1 VIKLIHDWR
10 KNMPKTLIKNGTIV
24 SMDPDIGD
32 MPTGDLLIEDDRI
45 REIGQGLDASDV
57 EVIDASNMIVLPGLI
72 NAHIHAWMTALRG
85 IGGDWAGWDFFRT
98 VHRNL
103 APRYTPED
111 SYLSTL
117 IGSLCQL
124 DTGTTTIFE
133 WCHNNKTPEHT
144 DASIE
149 ALFDS
154 GIRAVF
160 GHGTVKPK
168 PKEGEPHF
176 SEIPHPVGEIKR
188 LRTDRL
194 AYDNAL
200 VTLAM
205 CILGSDYAT
214 LEVTLQDFRLA
225 REYGLLSSAHIW
237 GRDDRLVKEGYHQIA
252 KKGLLGPD
260 HNIVHGN
267 YLDDEELRVIVE
279 SGASVTSTAT
289 VEMQSEHGE
298 PLTGRVL
305 ALGGY
310 PSIGADIEVYVAG
323 DMFHVMRYALQTQR
337 IFANQKNSQSRMLVE
352 KLTFFAR
359 QALEWATINNARAL
373 GLDDRTGSLTPGKQ
387 ADIIVLRTEDLNLF
401 PVNDPIQTAVF
412 HAYGSNVDT
421 VFVAGRK
428 VKEDGKLLYPAK
440 DLANKKH
447 ALMASGQRL
456 MREGGLI

>member
-1 VIKLIHDWR
+1 
-10 KNMPKTLIKNGTIV
+10 
-24 SMDPDIGD
+24 
-32 MPTGDLLIEDDRI
+32 
-45 REIGQGLDASDV
+45 
-57 EVIDASNMIVLPGLI
+57 
-72 NAHIHAWMTALRG
+72 
-85 IGGDWAGWDFFRT
+85 
-98 VHRNL
+98 
-103 APRYTPED
+103 
-111 SYLSTL
+111 
-117 IGSLCQL
+117 
-124 DTGTTTIFE
+124 
-133 WCHNNKTPEHT
+133 
-144 DASIE
+144 
-149 ALFDS
+149 
-154 GIRAVF
+154 
-160 GHGTVKPK
+160 
-168 PKEGEPHF
+168 
-176 SEIPHPVGEIKR
+176 
-188 LRTDRL
+188 
-194 AYDNAL
+194 
-200 VTLAM
+200 
-205 CILGSDYAT
+205 
-214 LEVTLQDFRLA
+214 
-225 REYGLLSSAHIW
+225 
-237 GRDDRLVKEGYHQIA
+237 
-252 KKGLLGPD
+252 
-260 HNIVHGN
+260 
-267 YLDDEELRVIVE
+267 
-279 SGASVTSTAT
+279 
-289 VEMQSEHGE
+289 MQSEHGE